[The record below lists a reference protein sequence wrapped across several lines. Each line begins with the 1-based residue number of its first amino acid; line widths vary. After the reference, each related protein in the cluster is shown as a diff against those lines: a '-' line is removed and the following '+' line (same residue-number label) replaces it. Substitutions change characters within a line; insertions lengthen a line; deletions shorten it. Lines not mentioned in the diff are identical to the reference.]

1 MDELQQN
8 TDDLD
13 RLSNMQLS
21 EYFKVFPITIA
32 SQIESHKKI
41 DEILLNFTTA
51 MINYP
56 DDRDLTSNLIQLT
69 IATISDLQGLSM
81 NQLCSDLAMV
91 ELSKARSLRSRSK
104 AEALTQVLIARGLC
118 HLGVDISNRSLHN

>member
-1 MDELQQN
+1 MDELQS

-91 ELSKARSLRSRSK
+91 ELSKARTLRSRSK
-104 AEALTQVLIARGLC
+104 AEAVTQVLIARGLC
-118 HLGVDISNRSLHN
+118 HLGIDILNRSLHN